1 MTDNFLSR
9 QSIMS
14 GMSQQSLSIAR
25 VLCHDYLRALNRAR
39 ILVALLHTRMSCKR
53 PRVLV
58 PAHCIVLSRHN
69 FCVTT
74 QGLPALTTPCCDTS
88 HGLDTGLKGLCYDR
102 ENLCNDPSHP
112 VPAPNPV
119 ATPKFSRN
127 TRPSNLCRDREF
139 SIATEELWAFCRNRD
154 FLSRQA
160 FYLVTPACTRSLA
173 STRACRAHCSAIL
186 LRHGGPGRD
195 T

>member
-9 QSIMS
+9 QNSMS
-14 GMSQQSLSIAR
+14 GLSQQSLYVAR
-25 VLCHDYLRALNRAR
+25 VLCHDCLRALNCVR

-53 PRVLV
+53 PRALV

-69 FCVTT
+69 FCVTI
-74 QGLPALTTPCCDTS
+74 QGLQALTTPCCDTG
-88 HGLDTGLKGLCYDR
+88 HGRDTRLKGLCRDR

-119 ATPKFSRN
+119 TTPKFSRN

-139 SIATEELWAFCRNRD
+139 STTEELWAFCRNRD
-154 FLSRQA
+154 FLSQQA
-160 FYLVTPACTRSLA
+160 FYLVTPACTQSLA
-173 STRACRAHCSAIL
+173 STRACRAHCCTIL
-186 LRHGGPGRD
+186 LRHGGPGHD